1 MDIGALTDAT
11 LRDLRRPRDY
21 PAVSLLLPTTRRSPY
36 SGEDPVRLRNTVAEA
51 KRRLAEDPKVTRA
64 ARMDV
69 EKRLDAAAAEVDL
82 THSSDG
88 LLILAAPGEHQVWY
102 LPRSVPQRVVVAD
115 TFLTRNLVA
124 ARLLGEPYWALV
136 LSESETR
143 LWDGAGDT
151 LEAVTDDAFPV
162 LPELPDHQDAL
173 PGRNFD
179 KVGNHSMTERE
190 EAHVERERQYMRKVA
205 GALMPVLERS
215 RRPLYVVGLREQIA
229 LFEKV
234 FPARDVIA
242 ARVENGGAVGKSAHD
257 LLTLLHPAFDERR
270 SSRRGEVLRRLDDA
284 RGSRRFTSGL
294 DEIWQTVRQGRVA
307 LLAVE
312 DHYQVTARVD
322 GNGGHPVKVESPT
335 EPLAADPAIREDVV
349 DEIVE
354 TALNSGADI
363 EFVPDDTL
371 AGEDRLAAVLR
382 Y

>member
-11 LRDLRRPRDY
+11 LRDLRRPREY

-36 SGEDPVRLRNTVAEA
+36 SAEDSVRLRNTVAEA

-69 EKRLDAAAAEVDL
+69 ESRLDAAAAEVDL
-82 THSSDG
+82 THSADG

-124 ARLLGEPYWALV
+124 ARLLEEPYWALV

-143 LWDGAGDT
+143 LWDGAGES
-151 LEAVTDDAFPV
+151 LEPFTENGFPV
-162 LPELPDHQDAL
+162 RPELPDHQDAL

-179 KVGNHSMTERE
+179 KVGNHPMTERE
-190 EAHVERERQYMRKVA
+190 EAHVERERQYMRKIVA
-205 GALMPVLERS
+205 ALTPVVERRS
-215 RRPLYVVGLREQIA
+215 RPLYVVGLREQIA

-234 FPARDVIA
+234 FPNRGAIA
-242 ARVENGGAVGKSAHD
+242 ARIENGGAVGKSAHHLLD
-257 LLTLLHPAFDERR
+257 LLQPAFDERR
-270 SSRRGEVLRRLDDA
+270 MSRRGEVLRRLDDA
-284 RGSRRFTSGL
+284 RGARRYTSGL

-322 GNGGHPVKVESPT
+322 GNGGHPVRVETPA
-335 EPLAADPAIREDVV
+335 EPLVADPAIHEDVV

-363 EFVPDDTL
+363 EFLPDDTL
-371 AGEDRLAAVLR
+371 AGEDRVAAVLR

>member
-21 PAVSLLLPTTRRSPY
+21 PAVSLLLPTTRRSPL
-36 SGEDPVRLRNTVAEA
+36 SAEDPVRLRNTVAEA

-69 EKRLDAAAAEVDL
+69 ESRLDAAAAEVDL

-102 LPRSVPQRVVVAD
+102 LPRSVPQRVVVSD

-143 LWDGAGDT
+143 LWDGAGDS
-151 LEAVTDDAFPV
+151 LEAVTGNGFPV

-179 KVGNHSMTERE
+179 KVGNHSMTGRE
-190 EAHVERERQYMRKVA
+190 ESHVERERQYMRKVA
-205 GALMPVLERS
+205 GALMPVLERG

-229 LFEKV
+229 VFEKV
-234 FPARDVIA
+234 FPARDAIS
-242 ARVENGGAVGKSAHD
+242 ARVENGGAVGKSAHE
-257 LLTLLHPAFDERR
+257 LLGLLHPAFDERR

-284 RGSRRFTSGL
+284 RGARRFTSGL

-335 EPLAADPAIREDVV
+335 EPLAADPSIREDVV
-349 DEIVE
+349 DELVE
-354 TALNSGADI
+354 TAFKNGADI

-371 AGEDRLAAVLR
+371 VGEDRVAAVLR